1 MIKIKLRTHA
11 AVATLVGSVV
21 LAILTG
27 CSSVRDI
34 PASDGANSGA
44 VSSEAGS
51 LECDDTATVDQAV
64 CDDLNDATAD
74 DPGQQCDL
82 ADGSAVWTP
91 AFADFNPD
99 RPVRC
104 VVPGEAEL
112 FQTMASYGAQID
124 GVADLGSEGSADYNI
139 FYLMRGS
146 CGGEPTYWPATD
158 SWSRFKGTSLHLTDE
173 RFATGKDV
181 VTAICG

>member
-1 MIKIKLRTHA
+1 MIKIKLSTHA
-11 AVATLVGSVV
+11 AVAALAGCVV
-21 LAILTG
+21 LAVLTG
-27 CSSVRDI
+27 CSTVRDV
-34 PASDGANSGA
+34 PASAGANGGA
-44 VSSEAGS
+44 AASEAGS
-51 LECDDTATVDQAV
+51 LDCDDSATVDQAV

-74 DPGQQCDL
+74 DPEQPCDF

-104 VVPGEAEL
+104 AVPGEAEL
-112 FQTMASYGAQID
+112 FQAMAGYGAQVD
-124 GVADLGSEGSADYNI
+124 GVSDLGTEGSADYNI

-158 SWSRFKGTSLHLTDE
+158 SWSRFKGTSPRLTDE
-173 RFATGKDV
+173 RFPTGKDV